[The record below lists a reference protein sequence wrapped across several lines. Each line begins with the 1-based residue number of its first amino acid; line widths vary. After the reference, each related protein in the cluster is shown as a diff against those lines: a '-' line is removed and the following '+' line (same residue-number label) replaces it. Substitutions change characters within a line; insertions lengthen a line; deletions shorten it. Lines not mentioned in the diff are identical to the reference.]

1 MRHIEKFFFQCAMPA
16 ATMGATQQPDNPM
29 PSAPSPAAVT
39 IRASRDDDL
48 DAIAAIYAHHVRH
61 GTASFETE
69 PPPVEEMRRRRADIL
84 ARGFPYLVAESEG
97 AVVGYA
103 YAGPYRPRPAYRDT
117 VEDSIYLRPGAAGRG
132 VGTALL
138 MTLVEACEALGLRQM
153 VAVAGDSANLA
164 SVRVHERCGFRIV
177 GVLKDVGFKHGRWL
191 DTVLLQRQLGPGSGT
206 PPSRGGA

>member
-1 MRHIEKFFFQCAMPA
+1 MP
-16 ATMGATQQPDNPM
+16 DL
-29 PSAPSPAAVT
+29 SSPAALTV
-39 IRASRDDDL
+39 RASRDDDL

-69 PPPVEEMRRRRADIL
+69 PPSVEEMQRRRAEIL

-117 VEDSIYLRPGAAGRG
+117 VEDSIYLRPDVAGRG
-132 VGTALL
+132 IGTALL
-138 MTLVEACEALGLRQM
+138 TALVAACETLGLRQM

-164 SVRVHERCGFRIV
+164 SVRVHERCGFRLV

-191 DTVLLQRQLGPGSGT
+191 DTVLLQRQLGPGSAA
-206 PPSRGGA
+206 PPNRGGA